1 MNPLHCGHLDYFEE
15 AWRLGR
21 GVLLV
26 IVNNDKQVKLKGS
39 QPFMTEQERL
49 RIVSRTKPVYGAILS
64 IDKDLSVCETLR
76 ELAVALPNCP
86 LMFCNSGDKNRK
98 NIPEVAVCEELGIK
112 MKFNVGGEKTQS
124 SSVLL
129 AKLKENK
136 KWDWY
141 FIKHMEGVTDILS
154 FGIKITLKIAR
165 TNLSA
170 RRLFVR
176 IAGSRSKDI
185 AMVGYTP

>member
-1 MNPLHCGHLDYFEE
+1 MSTAIDRKTKLKFSKHFPRPALCLLNRCGESVSIVSGYMNPLHCGHLDYFEE

-136 KWDWY
+136 
-141 FIKHMEGVTDILS
+141 
-154 FGIKITLKIAR
+154 R
-165 TNLSA
+165 
-170 RRLFVR
+170 
-176 IAGSRSKDI
+176 
-185 AMVGYTP
+185 